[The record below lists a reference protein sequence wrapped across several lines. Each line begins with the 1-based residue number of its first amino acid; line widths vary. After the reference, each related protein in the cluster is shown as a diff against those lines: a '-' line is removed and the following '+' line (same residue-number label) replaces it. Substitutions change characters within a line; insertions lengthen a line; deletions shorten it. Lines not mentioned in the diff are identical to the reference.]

1 MVAAAEKPAWFLRD
15 QGHLRVGLFNFFYI
29 MKNNTISS
37 SFYDEKTFRSS
48 VKGVRSLIIS
58 LLSESDCMVLAHEVG
73 DALTFL
79 ETLYEAEF
87 VDQKSKEL

>member
-1 MVAAAEKPAWFLRD
+1 M
-15 QGHLRVGLFNFFYI
+15 
-29 MKNNTISS
+29 NNTIAL

-58 LLSESDCMVLAHEVG
+58 LLSETDCMFCAHEVG

-79 ETLYEAEF
+79 DTLDEAEF
-87 VDQKSKEL
+87 VEQKSKEL